1 MAKILAEME
10 SLKKKIAGL
19 SGGSG
24 VDDAALNEM
33 KLRMDHLQNEL
44 NSLKDEFLKWIKDF
58 QDQLN
63 NKADLSQLAELE
75 RQIMERLD
83 NLVKSLIKQ
92 LADKNETK
100 KALKLLERQLKNF
113 YDLYVSRG
121 NGAPTEDEAM
131 FTKKQLLPG
140 ACASCEK
147 NLVNLQGKQA
157 NYLPWQQF
165 PYRDPTERIA
175 KVGQGFSKM
184 LSMINPDAL
193 SRYEASH
200 NHGMSTKVSLEH
212 NGEPSLKDNRI
223 HTIHHKTQ
231 HNFFNPSPG
240 KLQDMSRRPGSAQVL
255 PRPKRVATSKKRKLA

>member
-19 SGGSG
+19 SAGGSG
-24 VDDAALNEM
+24 VDDQALNEI

-75 RQIMERLD
+75 RQMMERLD

-121 NGAPTEDEAM
+121 EGAPNEEDAM

-165 PYRDPTERIA
+165 PYRDPNERIA

-193 SRYEASH
+193 SRYDASH
-200 NHGMSTKVSLEH
+200 HGHSTKVSMEQEA
-212 NGEPSLKDNRI
+212 GLKDNRI

-231 HNFFNPSPG
+231 HNFFNASPG
-240 KLQDMSRRPGSAQVL
+240 KMQDMSRRPGSAQVL
-255 PRPKRVATSKKRKLA
+255 PRPKRVATSKKRKM